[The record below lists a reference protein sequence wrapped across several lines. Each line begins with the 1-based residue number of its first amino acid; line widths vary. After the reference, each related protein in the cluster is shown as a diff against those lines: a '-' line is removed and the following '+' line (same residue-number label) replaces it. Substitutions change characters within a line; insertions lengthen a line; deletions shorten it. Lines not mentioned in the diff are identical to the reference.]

1 MLKVVDGILGDSFP
15 AGEVASIAAS
25 RYFKF
30 LEGFQDV
37 FFFFV
42 FFNSK

>member
-25 RYFKF
+25 RDFKMLF
-30 LEGFQDV
+30 LS
-37 FFFFV
+37 FFFFKV
-42 FFNSK
+42 NDYDDF